1 MSKNYVGFY
10 ICVYIYIHDMLL
22 KPKRKRDLTV
32 YPVKG
37 DMQSYATEATIESL
51 YDTWIFKCAGP
62 FLLGWFWIGMGNCGE
77 VGVSWLA
84 TSLESKT
91 AFAGQLRVAV
101 AYVAPLHWQLKDP
114 NSCFRFVF
122 SFCIFKLV
130 MKLT

>member
-91 AFAGQLRVAV
+91 AFARQFRVGMSKI
-101 AYVAPLHWQLKDP
+101 LTETGIIGD
-114 NSCFRFVF
+114 F
-122 SFCIFKLV
+122 SHSERV
-130 MKLT
+130 RE